1 MKSPE
6 PIWPFLEFKGLADM
20 TATLLPPKRQ
30 PLPNGRPRYLASF
43 RTITA
48 LMLREMATTNGRSP
62 GGYLWAIL
70 EPVAGV
76 ALLSLVFSLALHSP
90 SLGTNFQLFYATG
103 IIPMG
108 IFTMVSGRVS
118 QSISFSRPLL
128 AYPSVT
134 FMDAIL
140 ARFILNM
147 LTEIMVAYLIF
158 GGIMLFYDTKVIIKL
173 APIAEALAL
182 SGALALGIGTL
193 NCFLFTR
200 FPLWSQ
206 IWGILTRPLFLI
218 SCVFV
223 VFDDMPVWV
232 RDILW
237 YNPIVHLVGLMRH
250 GFYSS
255 YHATYVSVGY
265 VLGISA
271 ITMTLGLLLL
281 RKHQY
286 SLLER

>member
-1 MKSPE
+1 
-6 PIWPFLEFKGLADM
+6 M
-20 TATLLPPKRQ
+20 TATLLPPRRG
-30 PLPNGRPRYLASF
+30 PLPSPRTRYFASL

-48 LMLREMATTNGRSP
+48 LMLREMATTYGRSP

-76 ALLSLVFSLALHSP
+76 VVLSVIFSLALHRP
-90 SLGTNFQLFYATG
+90 SLGSNFQLFYATG
-103 IIPMG
+103 IIPLG
-108 IFTMVSGRVS
+108 IFTTVSGRVA
-118 QSISFSRPLL
+118 QAVTFSRPLL

-147 LTEIMVAYLIF
+147 LTQIMVAYLILA
-158 GGIMLFYDTKVIIKL
+158 GIMMIYDTKVIIKL
-173 APIAEALAL
+173 PAIAGALAL
-182 SGALALGIGTL
+182 SGVLALGIGTL

-206 IWGILTRPLFLI
+206 IWSILTRPLFII

-223 VFDDMPVWV
+223 VFDDLPVWA

-237 YNPIVHLVGLMRH
+237 YNPIVHLIGLLRH

-255 YHATYVSVGY
+255 YHASYVSVGY
-265 VLGISA
+265 VLGVSA
-271 ITMTLGLLLL
+271 CSMTLGLLLL

>member
-1 MKSPE
+1 
-6 PIWPFLEFKGLADM
+6 M
-20 TATLLPPKRQ
+20 TATVLPPKRR
-30 PLPNGRPRYLASF
+30 PLPSGRRRFFASF
-43 RTITA
+43 RIVTA

-76 ALLSLVFSLALHSP
+76 AVLSVVFSFAMRGP

-103 IIPMG
+103 MIPLG
-108 IFTMVSGRVS
+108 IYTAIANRVA

-128 AYPSVT
+128 AYPNVT

-140 ARFILNM
+140 ARFAVNM
-147 LTEIMVAYLIF
+147 MTQIMVAYLVF
-158 GGIMLFYDTKVIIKL
+158 AGILFFYDTKVIIKFP
-173 APIAEALAL
+173 PIAGAVALAGVL
-182 SGALALGIGTL
+182 GLGIGTL

-206 IWGILTRPLFLI
+206 IWSILMKPIFII
-218 SCVFV
+218 SCTFIT
-223 VFDDMPVWV
+223 FDTLPVWA

-237 YNPIVHLVGLMRH
+237 YNPIVHLVGLTRH

-255 YHATYVSVGY
+255 YHASYVSIPY